1 MSYYKVVFKDI
12 KPKKGWFHKWEFS
25 HQFFLKKLK
34 ELLGDSVTTYECK
47 KCGSTIVICKSDE
60 PKANLQ
66 KEFISKFL
74 LDKEYK
80 MSYNELKFNDLL
92 SKILKLEGGKKQVD
106 AAQGREFLSYTLK
119 VLSNEYTEEQVLEL
133 LNKYNDPELSYYD

>member
-1 MSYYKVVFKDI
+1 MHYKVVFKDI
-12 KPKKGWFHKWEFS
+12 KSKKAWFHKWRFLN
-25 HQFFLKKLK
+25 QFFSKKLGDH
-34 ELLGDSVTTYECK
+34 LGDSVTTY
-47 KCGSTIVICKSDE
+47 KCEKCESTITICKSDE
-60 PKANLQ
+60 QKENLQ

-80 MSYNELKFNDLL
+80 MNYNELKFNDLL

-106 AAQGREFLSYTLK
+106 AAQGREFLSYALK